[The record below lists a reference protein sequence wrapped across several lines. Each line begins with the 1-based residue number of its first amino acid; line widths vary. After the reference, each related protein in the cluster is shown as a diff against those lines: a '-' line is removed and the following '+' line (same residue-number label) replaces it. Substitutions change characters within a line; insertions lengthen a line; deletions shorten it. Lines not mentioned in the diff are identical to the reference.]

1 MARQKTIHNKNAP
14 PAQATLPKA
23 PTGIAGPDEITE
35 GGLPKGRPTLI
46 CGAAGSGKTMLAAEF
61 LVHGAVDYGEPG
73 VFMMLEENA
82 EELAQNLRS
91 LGFDLDKLQKHKKI
105 AVDHVHIE
113 RNEIQ
118 ETGEYDLEG
127 LFIRLGHAIDT
138 ISAKRV
144 VLDTIEALFSGLPDH
159 AVLRAELRR
168 LFRRLKD
175 RGVTAVITGER
186 GEQSLTRHGLEEYVA
201 DCVILLDH
209 RIIDQVST
217 RRLRVVKY
225 RGTAHG
231 TNEYPFLIAAN
242 GVSVPPITSMRLDHQ
257 ASTERV
263 SSGIAGL
270 DDMLGGAGLYRGSST
285 LVSGAPGTG
294 KSSVGASFVH
304 AACACARGERAL
316 LFAYEESSSQVLR
329 NMKSIG
335 IDLARSERDGLLH
348 IDASRP
354 TLHGLEQHLVHMYE
368 LVRELKPSVVVVD
381 PISNLTMDKDD
392 RSLKPTLMRLID
404 YLKQQGVT
412 ALFTSLTSDMA
423 ADVAE
428 SQVGVSSLMDTWILL
443 SNVAGNGERTRT
455 LQVLKSRGMPHSHQV
470 REFVMGDR
478 GVDLIDVY
486 LAGDRV
492 LTGTARVS
500 QVAQEEAASD
510 LRRRDHE
517 RRVKELG
524 AHRKAIDTQ
533 IAALNA
539 QADGYGSRGA
549 DRGGAQA
556 SISRDQTTKGDE
568 MNARATEA
576 KTSPRIGKAKAAAP
590 QDGAVAEW
598 QLRLYVAGQ
607 TAKAM
612 AAFDNLKRVCEEH
625 LAGRYTIDV
634 VDLLENP
641 RLAAGDQILA
651 VPTLVRKFPEP
662 IRKIIRDLSNEERVL
677 VGLDVQPL
685 RQA

>member
-1 MARQKTIHNKNAP
+1 MARQEKSIARQSAP
-14 PAQATLPKA
+14 APIGLPKA
-23 PTGIAGPDEITE
+23 PTGIQGLDEITE
-35 GGLPKGRPTLI
+35 GGFPLGRPTLI

-61 LVHGAVDYGEPG
+61 LVHGALEYGEPG
-73 VFMMLEENA
+73 VFMMFEESA

-91 LGFDLDKLQKHKKI
+91 LGVDLDRLRKQKKI

-127 LFIRLGHAIDT
+127 LFIRLGHAIDS
-138 ISAKRV
+138 IGAKRV
-144 VLDTIEALFSGLPDH
+144 VLDTIEALFSGLPNH

-168 LFRRLKD
+168 LFRWLKD

-186 GEQSLTRHGLEEYVA
+186 GEQSLTRYGLEEYVA

-209 RIIDQVST
+209 RIVDQVST

-242 GVSVPPITSMRLDHQ
+242 GISVLPITSMRLDHP

-263 SSGIAGL
+263 STGISGL
-270 DDMLGGAGLYRGSST
+270 DDMLGGAGLYRGSSA

-294 KSSVGASFVH
+294 KSSTGASFVD
-304 AACACARGERAL
+304 AACRRGERAL
-316 LFAYEESSSQVLR
+316 LFAYEESSRQLLR
-329 NMKSIG
+329 NMGSIG
-335 IDLARSERDGLLH
+335 LDLARWQAQGLLH

-368 LVRELKPSVVVVD
+368 LVRRLNPSVVVVD
-381 PISNLTMDKDD
+381 PISNFTLDKED

-412 ALFTSLTSDMA
+412 ALFTSLTSDA
-423 ADVAE
+423 SADVAE

-470 REFVMGDR
+470 REFLMSDH
-478 GVDLIDVY
+478 GVGLVDVY
-486 LAGDRV
+486 LSGDRV
-492 LTGTARVS
+492 LTGTARIS

-517 RRVKELG
+517 RRFNEL
-524 AHRKAIDTQ
+524 ASHRKAIDAQ
-533 IAALNA
+533 IAALE
-539 QADGYGSRGA
+539 
-549 DRGGAQA
+549 AQA
-556 SISRDQTTKGDE
+556 SERVGAVEFAIERERLQAEGV
-568 MNARATEA
+568 NARARA
-576 KTSPRIGKAKAAAP
+576 IARSRDVPPPR
-590 QDGAVAEW
+590 AVAPKPESG
-598 QLRLYVAGQ
+598 R
-607 TAKAM
+607 TTRRRSAK
-612 AAFDNLKRVCEEH
+612 
-625 LAGRYTIDV
+625 
-634 VDLLENP
+634 
-641 RLAAGDQILA
+641 
-651 VPTLVRKFPEP
+651 
-662 IRKIIRDLSNEERVL
+662 
-677 VGLDVQPL
+677 
-685 RQA
+685 